1 MRRRDFVKLCA
12 VLGIAGPVAACGGD
26 EADEGSGTDDGAG
39 GGVSALIV
47 GAGAAGMSAAYLLS
61 RQGVDCTILE
71 AGSTHGG
78 RIRRAD
84 DFVDFPIPLGGE
96 WLHDEADVLADIVA
110 DDTVDIA
117 TELVGYEPD
126 DEFGFYDGAQLTT
139 GPLGDYTDLKFVGAT
154 WLDFFDTYV
163 VPGIADKMVFD
174 TVVERIDHGGDQVV
188 VTDAAGAEY
197 TADYVVVT
205 VPLTVL
211 RDGDIEFAPELDE
224 DRRAALDEAD
234 VWGGMKVFLEFSE
247 RFYPTFVA
255 FPDSDTRQGQRVY
268 YDAAYGQRS
277 DAHVLGLFAVGAPA
291 EPYQARSGDEL
302 RDHILAELD
311 EVFDG
316 AATPAYLG
324 HIAQDWSAEPFVRQ
338 AYLADHADWRVPREL
353 GRPGG
358 DRLYFA
364 GDAYTDGENWSEVHV
379 AAQSARTAA
388 EAILDRL

>member
-1 MRRRDFVKLCA
+1 MRRRDFVKMCA
-12 VLGIAGPVAACGGD
+12 VLGIAGPVVACGGD
-26 EADEGSGTDDGAG
+26 DELDEATGDPGGSATS
-39 GGVSALIV
+39 VLIV
-47 GAGAAGMSAAYLLS
+47 GAGAAGLSAGYLLTQ
-61 RQGVDCTILE
+61 QGIDCTILE

-110 DDTVDIA
+110 DDAVEIG

-126 DEFGFYDGAQLTT
+126 DQFGFYDGAELTI
-139 GPLGDYTDLKFVGAT
+139 GPLGEYTDLKFVGAT

-188 VTDAAGAEY
+188 VTDAAGTEY
-197 TADYVVVT
+197 SADFVVVT
-205 VPLTVL
+205 VPLTIL
-211 RDGDIEFAPELDE
+211 RDGDIEFVPDLDE
-224 DRRAALDEAD
+224 DRRAALADAD
-234 VWGGMKVFLEFSE
+234 VWGGMKVFVEFSE

-255 FPDSDTRQGQRVY
+255 FPDSDTREGQRVY

-277 DAHVLGLFAVGAPA
+277 EAHVLGLFAVGAPA
-291 EPYQARSGDEL
+291 EPYQARTGDEL

-316 AATPAYLG
+316 AASPAYLG
-324 HIAQDWSAEPFVRQ
+324 HIAQNWSAEPFVRQ
-338 AYLADHADWRVPREL
+338 AYLADHADWQVAREL

-379 AAQSARTAA
+379 AAASARTAV
-388 EAILDRL
+388 EAIIDRL